1 MMQISTSDKMNELDT
16 LISDLEQISSSNSN
30 DEYGE
35 LAKKF
40 LFSWKEYVKHK
51 GYDGFAEKTLFS
63 CVRYNSVNALKDVLW
78 HNLKGGKGSSL
89 LKNIS
94 EGKFFK
100 GEPDPCGEDGRL
112 YIFLGLFASCLN
124 EYDVASGAF
133 EDVVNLLSMQLPQ
146 NKNFKNEEYF
156 EKFFLNRLN
165 PTKFSAR
172 NQKIEIDKS
181 NTKLKSF
188 FGVQRSFFAK
198 LKDKDD
204 AVKKLDFLLSLFP
217 QKEKKNQKKD
227 SPNQEVSNDET
238 EKLKCELE
246 KAKNKINTL
255 EKDYAGILALYNE
268 RKKELNDEIDGLKS
282 ERNNLQVSF
291 DKRKAEIEKLN
302 AQIKKL
308 EEQNNSLTTE
318 NQSLS
323 KQVSSLNETLQ
334 MIKNEKDGS
343 YERKMK
349 SICSRISTYYHQFYE
364 YKDEDMSIE
373 KGIVFQNW
381 LDNIFRILVKE
392 NGLDLNQN

>member
-1 MMQISTSDKMNELDT
+1 MMQISTCDKMNEMET
-16 LISDLEQISSSNSN
+16 LTYDLEQICSSNSD
-30 DEYGE
+30 DECGE

-40 LFSWKEYVKHK
+40 LFSWKEYVNLKE
-51 GYDGFAEKTLFS
+51 YDGFAEKTLFS
-63 CVRYNSVNALKDVLW
+63 CIRYNSVNALKDILW
-78 HNLKGGKGSSL
+78 RNLKEGREASL
-89 LKNIS
+89 LKKIF
-94 EGKFFK
+94 EGEIFK

-124 EYDVASGAF
+124 EYDVASGIF
-133 EDVVNLLSMQLPQ
+133 KDIVNFLTIQLPQ
-146 NKNFKNEEYF
+146 NKKFNNEEYF

-165 PTKFSAR
+165 YSKISTRKP
-172 NQKIEIDKS
+172 KIEIGES

-217 QKEKKNQKKD
+217 QKEKKIQKKD

-246 KAKNKINTL
+246 KAKDKIKVL
-255 EKDYAGILALYNE
+255 EKDKASDLALYNE
-268 RKKELNDEIDGLKS
+268 RKKELKDEIDELKS

-291 DKRKAEIEKLN
+291 DKRKTEVENLN
-302 AQIKKL
+302 AQITKL
-308 EEQNNSLTTE
+308 KEQKDSLTTE

-323 KQVSSLNETLQ
+323 KQVSSLKDALQ
-334 MIKNEKDGS
+334 MIRKERDGN

-349 SICSRISTYYHQFYE
+349 SICNRISSYYHQFYE
-364 YKDEDMSIE
+364 YRDDDMSIE

-381 LDNIFRILVKE
+381 LDNIFRILVRE
-392 NGLDLNQN
+392 NGLDLSQN

>member
-16 LISDLEQISSSNSN
+16 LISDLNQICSSNSN
-30 DEYGE
+30 DECGE

-40 LFSWKEYVKHK
+40 LFSWKEYIKHK
-51 GYDGFAEKTLFS
+51 EYDGFAEKTLFS

-78 HNLKGGKGSSL
+78 RNLKGGKASSL
-89 LKNIS
+89 LKKIS
-94 EGKFFK
+94 EGKLFK

-124 EYDVASGAF
+124 EYDVASGVF
-133 EDVVNLLSMQLPQ
+133 KDIVNFLSMQLPQ
-146 NKNFKNEEYF
+146 NNKFNNEEYF
-156 EKFFLNRLN
+156 EKFFLSRLN
-165 PTKFSAR
+165 YSMISTKK
-172 NQKIEIDKS
+172 QKIEIDKS

-188 FGVQRSFFAK
+188 FGAQRSFFTQK
-198 LKDKDD
+198 KDKDD

-217 QKEKKNQKKD
+217 QKEKKTQKKE
-227 SPNQEVSNDET
+227 SPNQENAKDV
-238 EKLKCELE
+238 EKLKSEVE
-246 KAKNKINTL
+246 KAKNKINSL

-291 DKRKAEIEKLN
+291 DKRKAENEKLN

-349 SICSRISTYYHQFYE
+349 SICSRISSYYHQFYE
-364 YKDEDMSIE
+364 YKDDDLSIE
-373 KGIVFQNW
+373 KCIVFQNW